1 MTRRRTA
8 ILASILCVAL
18 SMAVFV
24 ALQGDARSASAQ
36 SVDSAPQIDLAQME
50 KDFAERET
58 VYRRQMLEL
67 DTLLQERRAVYE
79 QQVGTLTQA
88 LTVGRT
94 HLDSLNAQE
103 LAAEGQL
110 IQFNQTQSERLAIF
124 STRRQEA
131 QDRYDVRYNQ
141 MLAQLA
147 EVQAKLA
154 EAQQILGQ

>member
-1 MTRRRTA
+1 MTRKRTV

-18 SMAVFV
+18 SLVVLV
-24 ALQGDARSASAQ
+24 AMQGDPKSVSAQ
-36 SVDSAPQIDLAQME
+36 SVDSVPQIDLAQME

-67 DTLLQERRAVYE
+67 DTLLQERRAIYE
-79 QQVGTLTQA
+79 QQVETLTQA

-94 HLDSLNAQE
+94 HLDGLNAQE
-103 LAAEGQL
+103 LAAEEQL
-110 IQFNQTQSERLAIF
+110 VRFNQAQSERLAIF

-131 QDRYDVRYNQ
+131 QNRYDVRYNQ

-154 EAQQILGQ
+154 EAQQILGK